1 MTGTDRD
8 LTDAVRAEVVRHH
21 QVIEQW
27 LAGRAPRAAFDR
39 FSAAHA
45 PGFTMVAPDGRLL
58 SRGDVLAEVEPA
70 YGGRPDARIEIRA
83 VAVVTTAPG
92 LVVARY
98 EEWQDDEGR
107 LATVVLQDGWRWL
120 HLHET
125 WCESSGP
132 GPDGQALAAA
142 RQRARILRSSAS
154 PCQAAS
160 SGIAYGSQIS

>member
-1 MTGTDRD
+1 MTRADQD

-21 QVIEQW
+21 EVIEQW
-27 LAGRAPRAAFDR
+27 LAGRTPRASFER

-58 SRGDVLAEVEPA
+58 SRGDVLAEVESA
-70 YGGRPDARIEIRA
+70 YGRRPDARIEIRA
-83 VAVVTTAPG
+83 VTVVASAPG

-98 EEWQDDEGR
+98 EEWQDGEGR

-125 WCESSGP
+125 RCDSTG
-132 GPDGQALAAA
+132 A
-142 RQRARILRSSAS
+142 
-154 PCQAAS
+154 
-160 SGIAYGSQIS
+160 

>member
-27 LAGRAPRAAFDR
+27 LAGRAPRAAFDL

-70 YGGRPDARIEIRA
+70 YGGRPDADRDQGRRRGDHGSRPGRGPLRG
-83 VAVVTTAPG
+83 VAGRRGAAG
-92 LVVARY
+92 HRRSS
-98 EEWQDDEGR
+98 GR
-107 LATVVLQDGWRWL
+107 LAM
-120 HLHET
+120 
-125 WCESSGP
+125 
-132 GPDGQALAAA
+132 AASA
-142 RQRARILRSSAS
+142 RNLVRKQRARS
-154 PCQAAS
+154 
-160 SGIAYGSQIS
+160 